1 MTLWKSVNDIPA
13 SVFLNIKWN
22 YNLSL
27 SFLPSNPEKK
37 SKYSNSK
44 WMPVLV
50 KILQII
56 PIDEGYCTKHFYARY
71 NCTVIELISSK
82 HSRSL
87 NSKACWHFDIL
98 GLWLAVSTCLTD
110 VSKKEIF
117 FKKITNKTNIHSLCL
132 VNWIQYID

>member
-13 SVFLNIKWN
+13 SVFLNIKQN
-22 YNLSL
+22 YYFSL
-27 SFLPSNPEKK
+27 SFLTPNPEK

-44 WMPVLV
+44 WMPLFSPI
-50 KILQII
+50 KILQTIL
-56 PIDEGYCTKHFYARY
+56 IDEGYGTKHFYACCD
-71 NCTVIELISSK
+71 CTVIELTSSK
-82 HSRSL
+82 HARSL

-110 VSKKEIF
+110 VSKKGIF

-132 VNWIQYID
+132 VNWIQ